1 MAKDNITAAPAVPA
15 LCVKL
20 IVSDKQT
27 RLKHE
32 LIDKLMMIL
41 RIMNPKFMIYC
52 RGKNVSIGKVKKVQN
67 VLGNAGDIFED
78 DDE

>member
-32 LIDKLMMIL
+32 IDKLMMIL

-52 RGKNVSIGKVKKVQN
+52 RGKNGSIGKMKKLQN
-67 VLGNAGDIFED
+67 DLGNDEDISICRRL
-78 DDE
+78 